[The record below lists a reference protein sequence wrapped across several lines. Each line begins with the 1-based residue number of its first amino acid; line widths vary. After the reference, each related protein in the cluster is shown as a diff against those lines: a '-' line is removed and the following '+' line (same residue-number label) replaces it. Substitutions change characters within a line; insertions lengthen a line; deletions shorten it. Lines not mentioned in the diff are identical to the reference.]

1 MYEYREGQGIFNIEL
16 DQEVTEFGTYEC
28 TDGTYII
35 SPDGV
40 SKVISSKGAT
50 ALVLPYQS
58 WIDNHKE
65 VPKIK
70 PVALEDITDTTSY
83 VNQISFG
90 LINQIA
96 TLQAQVNELKGV

>member
-28 TDGTYII
+28 TDGTYTI

-40 SKVISSKGAT
+40 RKVISDKTGAT

-58 WIDNHKE
+58 WIDDHQFIEEPNYNSE
-65 VPKIK
+65 EMQQQFQELQVSM
-70 PVALEDITDTTSY
+70 LEDKVD
-83 VNQISFG
+83 
-90 LINQIA
+90 
-96 TLQAQVNELKGV
+96 ELEQLLKDGGVI